1 MPHAGI
7 MEQPVGT
14 QLRERLLGPPIDSSF
29 APSPF
34 ASLSSFFSSFP
45 LPFFLILH
53 SPIQVISNMSASK
66 VYVGAYNYRSTLN
79 PHFTFY
85 PATPPRASFG
95 DSSTSLLSYFKTA
108 GEGRCSN
115 QQQQK
120 VQMLS
125 SNDALK

>member
-1 MPHAGI
+1 MPQRGDN
-7 MEQPVGT
+7 GT
-14 QLRERLLGPPIDSSF
+14 ASGYSVKGTLAWPPIDSSF

-45 LPFFLILH
+45 LPFFLTLH

-66 VYVGAYNYRSTLN
+66 VYVGAYNYRSTLSL
-79 PHFTFY
+79 HFTFY

-95 DSSTSLLSYFKTA
+95 DSSTSLLSYSKTA